1 MRSIRL
7 LGKEISNRT
16 LAVLSILILLV
27 SGTTG
32 ALVGLLFRSGAYVP
46 EPSYE
51 PLDVSIGPWSF
62 ANYTEFKTNYTLNA
76 PQYTV
81 EPDLS
86 NVINRD
92 YFALTDEM
100 MQAIADHYFVAVPT
114 DFKMFYDIYEWN
126 HENEIPSF
134 VTSDAILHAYHVL
147 FDLSLRGLE
156 EEHFADG
163 LYSLM
168 LHMVEVSL
176 RQYHEISDP
185 LWRECA
191 KKNVAYFS
199 VAARLLNSS
208 WDIPEV
214 VAPWVEN
221 VLLLIRSASGFSS
234 QWFMQQTLDWTQ
246 FIPRGHYTKSQ
257 RLEQYFKAVMWLSRV
272 AFRLKPQD
280 FFPLD
285 NPLNLE
291 RGRNETAQAILL
303 CVAMRQLSSV
313 YSIDSLEPMRQWAT
327 VFDTISFFI
336 GASDDLSLYE
346 YQAIIDTVY
355 DNPRNYTELTNPSRL
370 GVFMATADNL
380 RPPQILSCFLE
391 DFKSITGTKGLRFLG
406 QRFVP
411 DSYVFS
417 ELTHSQV
424 PFRCLPKAL
433 DIMAALGS
441 ERAWELLEDEKSYT
455 NYTEQMMM
463 LREMFSNFTMDS
475 WTQSLYWLWLYSF
488 KTLLMKPAPGH
499 PSFMRVSEWVDK
511 QLVTCLGTWTELRH
525 DTILYTKQ
533 SYSYYYGMPTPPPG
547 YVEPVPELF
556 ARVASLCDMLRT
568 GLAARQ
574 IDDIDVISKLEDLQW
589 LVLRLKSISEKE
601 LSGVALDESDEQLL
615 RNIGDYIADIEGTKR
630 EGGRAALVADVHT
643 DSTTGT
649 VLEEA
654 TGNPMCIIVA
664 VPDHEGNVF
673 LAQGAMYSHYEFTVP
688 MSNRLSDEAWWL
700 MLEGNETPPMADW
713 VSSFVLGDGASGSLE
728 EGQSLVAKLA
738 VASWGDLRAEGC
750 LQHNSVWSS
759 RGNCL
764 VVVGL
769 QCEAP
774 AVLVGTAHIDRNTYL
789 SRSRSCG

>member
-1 MRSIRL
+1 LPSR
-7 LGKEISNRT
+7 EISNRT
-16 LAVLSILILLV
+16 FAVLSILILVV

-32 ALVGLLFRSGAYVP
+32 ALVGLLFQSGAFAP

-51 PLDVSIGPWSF
+51 PLDVSIGPRSF

-185 LWRECA
+185 LWRDYA
-191 KKNVAYFS
+191 KKNAAYFS

-208 WDIPEV
+208 WQIPEV
-214 VAPWVEN
+214 VSPWAEK
-221 VLLLIRSASGFSS
+221 VLYLIRSASGVSD
-234 QWFMQQTLDWTQ
+234 QWFMNQRLDWTQ
-246 FIPRGHYTKSQ
+246 FIPRGHYAKSQ
-257 RLEQYFKAVMWLSRV
+257 RLTQYFKTVMWLSRV
-272 AFRLKPQD
+272 AFRLRPQD
-280 FFPLD
+280 FSYD
-285 NPLNLE
+285 DELNLE

-303 CVAMRQLSSV
+303 CAAMRQLSSV
-313 YSIDSLEPMRQWAT
+313 YPIDSSGPTRQWAT

-346 YQAIIDTVY
+346 YQAIIDSVY
-355 DNPRNYTELTNPSRL
+355 DNPRDYAELTDCDRL
-370 GVFMATADNL
+370 GVFMATAENL
-380 RPPQILSCFLE
+380 SSPRILSCFLG
-391 DFKSITGTKGLRFLG
+391 DSISINATKGLRFLG

-417 ELTHSQV
+417 ELTHDQV
-424 PFRCLPKAL
+424 PFRNLPKAL

-441 ERAWELLEDEKSYT
+441 ERAWELLDDQKSYE
-455 NYTEQMMM
+455 NYVEQMMM
-463 LREMFSNFTMDS
+463 LREMFSNLTIQS

-488 KTLLMKPAPGH
+488 KTLVTEPAPGH

-533 SYSYYYGMPTPPPG
+533 SYSYNYGVPSPPPG

-568 GLAARQ
+568 GLATRQ
-574 IDDIDVISKLEDLQW
+574 LDDIDVISRLENLQW
-589 LVLRLKSISEKE
+589 LALRLKSISEKE
-601 LSGVALDESDEQLL
+601 LSGVALDESDDQLL
-615 RNIGDYIADIEGTKR
+615 RDIGALIAAIEGTR
-630 EGGRAALVADVHT
+630 EEGGRAALVADVHT
-643 DSTTGT
+643 DSTSAT

-654 TGNPMCIIVA
+654 IGNPMCIMVA
-664 VPDHEGNVF
+664 VPDHDGNVF
-673 LAQGAMYSHYEFTVP
+673 LALGAMYSHYEFTASI
-688 MSNRLSDEAWWL
+688 SNRLSDEAWWS
-700 MLEGNETPPMADW
+700 MLENDEAPPMATW
-713 VSSFVLGDGASGSLE
+713 MNSFVIGTGGESGLRAGS
-728 EGQSLVAKLA
+728 SLVTSSKVVCQQHVRSSDVLQLGPSSTLGLA
-738 VASWGDLRAEGC
+738 ALTPQGREPAC
-750 LQHNSVWSS
+750 TAARQ
-759 RGNCL
+759 RQYL
-764 VVVGL
+764 V
-769 QCEAP
+769 
-774 AVLVGTAHIDRNTYL
+774 
-789 SRSRSCG
+789 